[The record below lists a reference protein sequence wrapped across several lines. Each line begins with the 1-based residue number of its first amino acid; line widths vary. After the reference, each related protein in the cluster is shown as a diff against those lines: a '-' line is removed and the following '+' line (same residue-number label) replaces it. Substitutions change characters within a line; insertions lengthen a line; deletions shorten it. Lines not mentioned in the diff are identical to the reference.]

1 MKSNRKRESSF
12 IWSIR
17 EICNFDKSL
26 LVILLFEIIINS
38 LMPFPRIIFGGVV
51 VDSILNS
58 DDFSLVVMYVAIM
71 FGLTYLLNI
80 INLFLGKRKE
90 YLLIKLTNKI
100 VNDLNTKCMT
110 IDYEQFNDSATL
122 DRIHSVYRTARG
134 NNFFTSLKTVC
145 SIISKMITLL
155 GVISIVTHLNVILLL
170 VVLIVIVLQTL
181 LQIIRVNN
189 NKKYNLDSMADQRR
203 LTFSSDLPTNI
214 EKKKDVIMYDLGGLI
229 IHKLKSFQEA
239 MLTFQ
244 KRRIKDGGMLNF
256 IASTLTTAFQV
267 SAYILLGISA
277 FYGQITI
284 GDFTAGI
291 SSLFTFM
298 SVSTFLTTNIVN
310 YNDSMFYIN
319 RHKSFLKIRSK
330 FNEKPKITIAN
341 IDLEN
346 VEIEFKNVSF
356 RYPNST
362 SFVLKN
368 INIKL
373 KASEKLAVVGFNGA
387 GKTSFILLLTRMYD
401 PTEGAIY
408 LNGVDI
414 RDIEYS
420 DYLKIF
426 ATVNQDFALLP
437 FSLLENIVGREIITS
452 EEKTTI
458 EQLFKDNGLGTRL
471 DKLYK
476 GLDTPVTKVLSAA
489 GVDFSGGEMQKI
501 AIIRALFKNSPVL
514 ILDEPTSALD
524 PMAEY
529 EIYQKFS
536 EMSDGKLTIYI
547 SHRISSTRFC
557 DKIAVFD
564 KGEIVEF
571 GTFDEL
577 MSLKGLYFDFFE
589 KQAEYFK

>member
-1 MKSNRKRESSF
+1 M
-12 IWSIR
+12 
-17 EICNFDKSL
+17 
-26 LVILLFEIIINS
+26 
-38 LMPFPRIIFGGVV
+38 
-51 VDSILNS
+51 
-58 DDFSLVVMYVAIM
+58 
-71 FGLTYLLNI
+71 LNI

-100 VNDLNTKCMT
+100 INDLNAKCMT

-122 DRIHSVYRTARG
+122 DRIHAVYRTARG
-134 NNFFTSLKTVC
+134 NNFFTSLTTVC
-145 SIISKMITLL
+145 SIISKFITLF
-155 GVISIVTHLNVILLL
+155 GVISIITKLNVILLL
-170 VVLIVIVLQTL
+170 VVMIVIVLQTL
-181 LQIIRVNN
+181 LQIIRVHN

-203 LTFSSDLPTNI
+203 LTFSSDLPTNV
-214 EKKKDVIMYDLGGLI
+214 EKKKDVIMYDLGSLI
-229 IHKLKSFQEA
+229 IHKLRSFEDA
-239 MLTFQ
+239 MLIFQ
-244 KRRIKDGGMLNF
+244 KRKIKDEGLLNC
-256 IASTLTTAFQV
+256 IAFTLTIAFQV
-267 SAYILLGISA
+267 LAYILLGISA
-277 FYGQITI
+277 FSGQITV

-291 SSLFTFM
+291 TSLLTFM
-298 SVSTFLTTNIVN
+298 SSSTFLTTNIVN

-319 RHKSFLKIRSK
+319 RYKSFMKIRSK
-330 FNEKPKITIAN
+330 FNEKQKITIDD
-341 IDLEN
+341 IDLKN
-346 VEIEFKNVSF
+346 IEIEFKNVSF

-362 SFVLKN
+362 AYVLKN

-373 KASEKLAVVGFNGA
+373 NAKEKLAVVGYNGA
-387 GKTSFILLLTRMYD
+387 GKTSFILLLTRMYE
-401 PTEGAIY
+401 PTEGEIY
-408 LNGVDI
+408 LNGIDI
-414 RDIEYS
+414 RNIEYS

-426 ATVNQDFALLP
+426 ATVNQDFTLLP
-437 FSLLENIVGREIITS
+437 FSLLENITGKEIVTHRE
-452 EEKTTI
+452 ETTI
-458 EQLFKDNGLGTRL
+458 EQLFVDNGLGTRF

-501 AIIRALFKNSPVL
+501 AIIRALYKNSPVL

-529 EIYQKFS
+529 EIYHKFS

-577 MSLKGLYFDFFE
+577 MDLKGLYYDFYE
-589 KQAEYFK
+589 KQAEYFR